1 MELIMNREPKKKAG
15 TNPAMPIRQS
25 DAWVG
30 GENAS
35 DIIIIVYTP
44 KNL

>member
-1 MELIMNREPKKKAG
+1 MEFKSRMRKKKAG

-44 KNL
+44 QNL